1 MMLKRNKVRVQPS
14 NIQQLNH
21 FGKKFI
27 TYTQKI
33 LQDFFPSNDQLIK
46 DALEGSII
54 VDAASG

>member
-1 MMLKRNKVRVQPS
+1 MRVQPS